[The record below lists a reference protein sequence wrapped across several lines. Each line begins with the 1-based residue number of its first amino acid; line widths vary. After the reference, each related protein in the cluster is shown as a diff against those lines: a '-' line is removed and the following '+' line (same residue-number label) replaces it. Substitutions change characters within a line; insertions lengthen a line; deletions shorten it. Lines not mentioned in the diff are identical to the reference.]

1 MPVHVDATYS
11 PLINMEYMLNEQL
24 ISSEDDNVN
33 GGDLKRVLF
42 ERMENKMEKVYDE
55 MDSDSREESSEE
67 HERDVVSMMAKLN
80 HEMNSMLVN
89 KFQIESVDE
98 LEESETATVNEGV
111 DEAAD
116 VELENQQEEMFSEPS
131 DLDLEAMIKHVKANP
146 MLAKALATSIT
157 KWEAELLDVNIADE
171 FNTPDP
177 KKEVQPDMCPATPHP
192 PEPPPVSL
200 LSEIAQQTSVTFHI
214 LILIK

>member
-33 GGDLKRVLF
+33 GGDLKRVHF

-116 VELENQQEEMFSEPS
+116 VE
-131 DLDLEAMIKHVKANP
+131 
-146 MLAKALATSIT
+146 
-157 KWEAELLDVNIADE
+157 
-171 FNTPDP
+171 
-177 KKEVQPDMCPATPHP
+177 
-192 PEPPPVSL
+192 
-200 LSEIAQQTSVTFHI
+200 
-214 LILIK
+214 